1 MPARAER
8 TSSAWRSGL
17 ASSRQ
22 FFPLLRYDGFHPI
35 FGQPTVSLFLLRGGR
50 KLCECFLTWGP
61 EMGICRPTSERARS
75 KWKEKISVRN
85 LFVSRNSI
93 IFACKLKLS
102 TKPHRIMPDRIDQL
116 RAALHHHNY
125 LYYVENRPEITD
137 REFDEL
143 MHELQALEAAH
154 PERYDPNSPTQ
165 RVGSDLNQTFE
176 QVEHERPML
185 SLGNTYNRDD
195 VREFYERVQAGLDGE
210 PFAIC
215 CELKFDGLSI
225 SLHYEDGA
233 LVRALTRGDGVRG
246 DDVTANV
253 RTIRSIPLQLPAG
266 GDWPRRF
273 EIRGEVL
280 MPWNSF
286 DRLNAEREARE
297 EPLFANPRNA
307 ASGTLK
313 SKDSRVV
320 AARGLDA
327 YLYYLLGDELPG
339 DTHYANLMK
348 ARSWG
353 FKVSEGMR
361 LVTSLEEIY
370 AFLDYWD
377 EARKELPV
385 ATDGVV
391 LKVDSLR
398 QQELLGYTAK
408 SPRWAIAYKFQAERA
423 LTRLNEVTFQ
433 VGRTGAV
440 TPVANME
447 PVLLAGTMVKRASL
461 HNEDIIRQ
469 LDLHLG
475 DRVYVE
481 KAGEII
487 PQIVGVAKEQR
498 DAHLGAPV
506 EFVHECPE
514 CGTPLVR
521 YEGEAATYCPNDACP
536 PQRKGRIEHFI
547 ARDAMNIKSLGPE
560 VVDKYYENGLVR
572 DVTDLYRLQLTE
584 WDGHW
589 FLSRGTFTPPT
600 LGEALETQAPAMPVT
615 KVATQ
620 KIVKAIEDSKSVPFD
635 RLLFALGIRF
645 VGKVA
650 AKALAAQFKTLAALR
665 VASFDELTAVEGI
678 GDIIA
683 GSVRA
688 YFANPDNERI
698 VDTLAEFGLQM
709 ALPETIQA
717 GTQLEGRSIVISGTF
732 THHSREEYKEMIEA
746 HGGKNVSSISKKTSF
761 MLAGA
766 NMGPSKL
773 EKAEKLGVPLLRED
787 EFLALLDSEN

>member
-1 MPARAER
+1 M
-8 TSSAWRSGL
+8 
-17 ASSRQ
+17 
-22 FFPLLRYDGFHPI
+22 
-35 FGQPTVSLFLLRGGR
+35 
-50 KLCECFLTWGP
+50 
-61 EMGICRPTSERARS
+61 
-75 KWKEKISVRN
+75 RN

-93 IFACKLKLS
+93 IFAYELKLS
-102 TKPHRIMPDRIDQL
+102 TKPHRIMPDRIDKL
-116 RAALHHHNY
+116 RATLHHHNY

-143 MHELQALEAAH
+143 MHELQALESAH

-195 VREFYERVQAGLDGE
+195 VREFYERVQAGLEGE

-370 AFLDYWD
+370 AFLDYWN

-487 PQIVGVAKEQR
+487 PQIVGVDKKQR

-600 LGEALETQAPAMPVT
+600 LGEALETQAPSMPVT

-620 KIVKAIEDSKSVPFD
+620 KIIKAIEDSKSVPFD

-698 VDTLAEFGLQM
+698 VDTLAEFGLQT
-709 ALPETIQA
+709 ALPETVQA

-732 THHSREEYKEMIEA
+732 THHSREQYKEMIEA

-761 MLAGA
+761 VLAGA